1 MFSNIVNNYSHAAVI
16 IQVPDLEK
24 TLVYYTDNLGFE
36 ISFKWGEPLEY
47 VVGKLGKSIHL
58 HFAKTST
65 EISSNTTLYIFVH
78 DVDLLYKSISEK
90 NLKIINDI
98 GNRDYGMRDF
108 DILDLNN
115 NRLTFGTSIDLITDI

>member
-47 VVGKLGKSIHL
+47 VVGKLGKSIQL

-90 NLKIINDI
+90 NLKIINEI

-108 DILDLNN
+108 DILDINN
-115 NRLTFGTSIDLITDI
+115 NRLTFGTSIDLLTDT